1 MSIIDVS
8 SHKDIRQANK
18 TVSETDVKCVWFSF
32 ENFGNP
38 FSVDNEDALHCISS
52 GSPLAKDSE
61 QNVLE
66 ANTICQQAYAKF
78 VRSYL

>member
-1 MSIIDVS
+1 MSTIDVS

-18 TVSETDVKCVWFSF
+18 TVSEKDVQCVLFSF

-38 FSVDNEDALHCISS
+38 FSVDNKDALYCISS
-52 GSPLAKDSE
+52 GSPLAKYSE

-66 ANTICQQAYAKF
+66 ANTIGQQAYAKF
-78 VRSYL
+78 VRGYL